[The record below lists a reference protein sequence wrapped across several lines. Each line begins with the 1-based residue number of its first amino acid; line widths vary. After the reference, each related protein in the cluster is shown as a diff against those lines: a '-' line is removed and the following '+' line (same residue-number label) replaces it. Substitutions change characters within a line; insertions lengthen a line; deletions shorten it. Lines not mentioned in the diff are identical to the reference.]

1 MLIRIDIVPNF
12 AFFYIFEKG
21 LTIRFGYFFSDL
33 KGSLLLITAITALL
47 FGSLAAPS
55 VFAQFQSGGVDHPGE
70 WHAGEGLKQG
80 DFFSY
85 SMCHVD
91 YKECTTF
98 EMDMWIKGDKQV
110 GSESKWLA
118 EVAVFDGNKIIVGEM
133 ELGKIAPEPTG
144 GSEELGLYRG
154 AFKSSI
160 AWLSAFATSDGSA
173 GGKGPK
179 AFSAASWG
187 KIGNI
192 GGEQVVPM
200 ALETVVTQSGTWD
213 TIKVGWK
220 TGGVTSSVW
229 IVDDFPFPVKAK
241 TYTHVSEG
249 IPPTEYEFV
258 LLDYKEN
265 VQESPISQYHSS
277 AVDYKNAGCE
287 VDFEKSTSIKK
298 PTKNFDYQLNIF
310 YGPED
315 LVQGCE
321 SQWLIKFISK
331 YDDTEFLNQVQYDFL
346 VVDDNLSP
354 LRSIAQEEGVDFL
367 YSPSGQAILDFVI
380 KEEPGTA
387 KYVVWIY
394 GLAPQGIVPNVASD
408 YLEIT
413 VPIYALDGSTPPVST
428 PPAKTQEI
436 PSWIKNNA
444 GWWAAGDID
453 DSSFVQGIQF
463 LIKEGIMKIPPTSQG
478 SSGGSNEIPSWI
490 KNNAGWWAD
499 GAIDD
504 DSFVGGIQF
513 LIEEGIMS
521 ISS

>member
-1 MLIRIDIVPNF
+1 
-12 AFFYIFEKG
+12 
-21 LTIRFGYFFSDL
+21 L
-33 KGSLLLITAITALL
+33 KATLLLISAITALL

-55 VFAQFQSGGVDHPGE
+55 AFAQFQSGGVDKEGT
-70 WHAGEGLKQG
+70 WYAGEGLKQG

-110 GSESKWLA
+110 GSETKWLA

-144 GSEELGLYRG
+144 GSGELGLYRG
-154 AFKSSI
+154 AFKSSVV
-160 AWLSAFATSDGSA
+160 WLSAFATSDDSS

-179 AFSAASWG
+179 KFSDKSWG

-200 ALETVVTQSGTWD
+200 KLETIVTPAGSWD
-213 TIKVGWK
+213 TIQMGWK
-220 TGGVTSSVW
+220 TGGVTSKVW
-229 IVDDFPFPVKAK
+229 LVDDFPFPVKAK

-249 IPPTEYEFV
+249 IAPTEYEFV

-265 VQESPISQYHSS
+265 VQESPIAQYHSTE
-277 AVDYKNAGCE
+277 VDYAAAGCE
-287 VDFEKSTSIKK
+287 TNFEKSVSIKK
-298 PTKNFDYQLNIF
+298 PTKNFDYQVHVF

-321 SQWLIKFISK
+321 TQWLVKFISK

-367 YSPSGQAILDFVI
+367 YSPSGQAILDFIV

-387 KYVVWIY
+387 NYVVWVY
-394 GLAPQGIVPNVASD
+394 GLAPQGIVPSTASD
-408 YLEIT
+408 YLKIEI
-413 VPIYALDGSTPPVST
+413 PIFGSDGTSPVQKIPSWIKNNAGWWADGSIDDNSFVQGIQFLIKEKIMKIPPTTQGSGGST
-428 PPAKTQEI
+428 SEI

-444 GWWAAGDID
+444 GWWADGSID
-453 DSSFVQGIQF
+453 DNSFVQGIQF
-463 LIKEGIMKIPPTSQG
+463 LIKEGIMKVPQNTQTKAPTGYQPESLF
-478 SSGGSNEIPSWI
+478 
-490 KNNAGWWAD
+490 D
-499 GAIDD
+499 
-504 DSFVGGIQF
+504 
-513 LIEEGIMS
+513 
-521 ISS
+521 

>member
-1 MLIRIDIVPNF
+1 M
-12 AFFYIFEKG
+12 
-21 LTIRFGYFFSDL
+21 

-55 VFAQFQSGGVDHPGE
+55 AFAQLQAGGVDHPGE

-85 SMCHVD
+85 SMCHVY
-91 YKECTTF
+91 YKECTNF
-98 EMDMWIKGDKQV
+98 ELDMWIKGDKQV
-110 GSESKWLA
+110 GSETQWLA
-118 EVAVFDGNKIIVGEM
+118 EVAVFDGNKIIVGEI
-133 ELGKIAPEPTG
+133 ELGKIALEPTG
-144 GSEELGLYRG
+144 GSEELGKYRS
-154 AFKSSI
+154 AFKSSVV
-160 AWLSAFATSDGSA
+160 WLSAFATSDDSS

-179 AFSAASWG
+179 KFADKSWG

-200 ALETVVTQSGTWD
+200 VIESVVTSTGTWETVQ
-213 TIKVGWK
+213 VGWK
-220 TGGVTSSVW
+220 TGGVTSKVW

-265 VQESPISQYHSS
+265 VQDSPIAQYTSTDEDS
-277 AVDYKNAGCE
+277 AAAGCE
-287 VDFEKSTSIKK
+287 TDFEKSMSIKK
-298 PTKNFDYQLNIF
+298 PTNNFDYQIHIF

-321 SQWLIKFISK
+321 AQWLIKFISK

-346 VVDDNLSP
+346 VVDDNLTP
-354 LRSIAQEEGVDFL
+354 LRSIAQEEGTDFL
-367 YSPSGQAILDFVI
+367 YSPSGQAILDFII

-387 KYVVWIY
+387 NYVIWVY
-394 GLAPQGIVPNVASD
+394 GLAPKGIVPNVASD
-408 YLEIT
+408 YLE
-413 VPIYALDGSTPPVST
+413 VSAPIYANDGTTTIFVPDPVST
-428 PPAKTQEI
+428 Q
-436 PSWIKNNA
+436 
-444 GWWAAGDID
+444 
-453 DSSFVQGIQF
+453 
-463 LIKEGIMKIPPTSQG
+463 
-478 SSGGSNEIPSWI
+478 EIPSWI

-504 DSFVGGIQF
+504 GSFVQGIQFLIQEGIVKIPPTSQGSSGGNNEIPSWIKNNAGWWADGIIDDESFIGGIQF

-521 ISS
+521 VSS